1 MEDGNLF
8 GSELYRVSAGWKLS
22 NCSIRT
28 ELLILTVECFNCG
41 WIWKLR
47 FTVFPKLLTQ
57 NQMDL

>member
-41 WIWKLR
+41 
-47 FTVFPKLLTQ
+47 
-57 NQMDL
+57 